1 MKRQACQLCLILA
14 AATAAP
20 SALAGDILKCVD
32 RTGHVTLTD
41 QPCPPGTAGQ
51 RLVIQD
57 SSFGGSGSAGSTGS
71 GGDELPAAVPAMARY
86 PAPAPLPPRGKWKP
100 PTAKEAQLSRDAATL
115 KAARMQLMVKEN
127 GQR

>member
-1 MKRQACQLCLILA
+1 MKRHTCQLCLILA

-20 SALAGDILKCVD
+20 AALAGDILKCVD

-57 SSFGGSGSAGSTGS
+57 SSFGGSGSAGSTGA
-71 GGDELPAAVPAMARY
+71 GGD
-86 PAPAPLPPRGKWKP
+86 
-100 PTAKEAQLSRDAATL
+100 
-115 KAARMQLMVKEN
+115 
-127 GQR
+127 